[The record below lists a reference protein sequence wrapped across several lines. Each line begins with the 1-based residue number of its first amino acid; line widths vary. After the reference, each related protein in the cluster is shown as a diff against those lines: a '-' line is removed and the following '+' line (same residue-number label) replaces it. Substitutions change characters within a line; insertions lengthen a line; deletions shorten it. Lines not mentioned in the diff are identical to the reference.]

1 MTRRYNYEYTY
12 LRIGGGVITDA
23 TATPDLV
30 ADGEIFYNND
40 GRQIGIN
47 TTVTK
52 KLQTM
57 ILTCKD
63 GSYTLNTS
71 LIPSVGATSITH
83 VLSVSGE
90 SEPYTLTIR
99 NSSDSYVLLSTV
111 RIPEFSHGDIR
122 NYGFIFATLAGATAC
137 DNVYQLIVNGT
148 RYVIGT
154 GFATNGGSAQY
165 SILTRNIGSGTLHT
179 TGSSSQSISASVYPI
194 FGHANGSITGIYLGA
209 FIKSEQLSHTK
220 PTFNTSIEIKNV
232 APITFSRWVNR

>member
-1 MTRRYNYEYTY
+1 M
-12 LRIGGGVITDA
+12 
-23 TATPDLV
+23 
-30 ADGEIFYNND
+30 
-40 GRQIGIN
+40 
-47 TTVTK
+47 TK

-57 ILTCKD
+57 ILTCND

-71 LIPSVGATSITH
+71 LIPSGLDATSITH

-90 SEPYTLTIR
+90 SEPYTLTSG
-99 NSSDSYVLLSTV
+99 SSSSSNSYVLLSTV
-111 RIPEFSHGDIR
+111 RLPEFSYIDIR
-122 NYGFIFATLAGATAC
+122 NYGFIFATLAGGTAY

-148 RYVIGT
+148 KYVIGT
-154 GFATNGGSAQY
+154 RFGTNSGSAQY

-209 FIKSEQLSHTK
+209 FIKSEQLSSTK
-220 PTFNTSIEIKNV
+220 RTTFNTSVEIKNV